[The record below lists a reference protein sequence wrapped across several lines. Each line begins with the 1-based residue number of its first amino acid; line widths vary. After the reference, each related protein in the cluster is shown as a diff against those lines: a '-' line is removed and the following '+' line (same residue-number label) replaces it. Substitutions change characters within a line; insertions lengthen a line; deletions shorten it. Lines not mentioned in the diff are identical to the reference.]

1 MYPDVLH
8 TDLHLKYLPLRSLE
22 LKYPRFVQLVQI
34 YQHLIALELVLVVIQ
49 KIELYHYLMVLAGVV
64 PPK

>member
-8 TDLHLKYLPLRSLE
+8 TDLHLKYLPFRSLE
-22 LKYPRFVQLVQI
+22 LKYPRFVQLIQI

-64 PPK
+64 PPE